1 MDLPPDSLFLLSI
14 YTSHLAHRDLRLLSH
29 RSIVKKLGI
38 VRDEQ
43 RGYRPRPDE
52 EKKTTRSERPIGQRL
67 DSRIFWSF
75 DTTVR

>member
-14 YTSHLAHRDLRLLSH
+14 YTSHFAHRGLRLLSH

-38 VRDEQ
+38 VRDER

-52 EKKTTRSERPIGQRL
+52 GKKNNKIGMTYRPEARFPHL
-67 DSRIFWSF
+67 WEL
-75 DTTVR
+75 